1 MQQCAHGGE
10 EICVHAGAH
19 EKIRKSP
26 GRRRMMQL
34 RPFRH
39 GRQTKPFCISKVRA
53 SWYAVISCSCIQG
66 ILLKH

>member
-1 MQQCAHGGE
+1 MQQCARGG

-19 EKIRKSP
+19 EKIRKLLG
-26 GRRRMMQL
+26 GRGMVQL
-34 RPFRH
+34 GPFRH

-53 SWYAVISCSCIQG
+53 SWCAVISCSCIQR